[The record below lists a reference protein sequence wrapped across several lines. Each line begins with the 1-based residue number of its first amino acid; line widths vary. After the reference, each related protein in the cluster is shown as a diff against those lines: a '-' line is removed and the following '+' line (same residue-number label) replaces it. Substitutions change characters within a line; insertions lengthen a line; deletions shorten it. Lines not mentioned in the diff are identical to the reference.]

1 MYIYIY
7 INIYQHL
14 SGVLFGTTIHNS
26 PLESTVPMGIQ
37 KIEKYFEVPPVSKQ
51 MLIPTYFQCF
61 VRDHNSQF
69 TFGIHRAHGDTEDR
83 KVF

>member
-1 MYIYIY
+1 
-7 INIYQHL
+7 
-14 SGVLFGTTIHNS
+14 
-26 PLESTVPMGIQ
+26 MGIQ